1 MRATRIEGAD
11 PRPLGAPADWN
22 EETHG
27 HCGALFIRRE
37 VHSGVPYMRSAWE
50 VESNEA
56 ALLFAGARLTL
67 GIQGQMHPVVQL
79 GVSDLPP
86 DFEPVMTARRFTA
99 TDGRP
104 CVRVEM
110 LFPHG
115 GGRRGF
121 CEEHVDGT
129 LADAVSSAII
139 RIEALARRE
148 GWAG

>member
-1 MRATRIEGAD
+1 MRPVRIAGAD
-11 PRPLGAPADWN
+11 PRPLGAPVDWN
-22 EETHG
+22 EGNG
-27 HCGALFIRRE
+27 HCGALFVRRE
-37 VHSGVPYMRSAWE
+37 VNDGVHYMRSAWE
-50 VESNEA
+50 VETTEA

-67 GIQGQMHPVVQL
+67 GIAGNCHPVVQL
-79 GVSDLPP
+79 GVSELPP
-86 DFEPVMTARRFTA
+86 DFEPVINARRFTA

-110 LFPHG
+110 LFAHA

-139 RIEALARRE
+139 RIEELARRE
-148 GWAG
+148 GWVEA